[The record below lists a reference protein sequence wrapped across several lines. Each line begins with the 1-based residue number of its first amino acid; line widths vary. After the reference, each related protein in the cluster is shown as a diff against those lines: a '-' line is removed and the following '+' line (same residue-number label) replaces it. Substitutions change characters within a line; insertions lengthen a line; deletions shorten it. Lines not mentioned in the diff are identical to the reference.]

1 MSQNIRLQIAKSA
14 LLADALSLTGMNFGA
29 LEIADFDALN
39 LDQVREEIVR
49 QAPELNIFCLAIG
62 MEETGRAADGA
73 DWTATLSTPLK
84 RCFKVLNAAGRHLVA
99 RRPAG
104 SILAVLP
111 SMALVADP
119 ARGKQS
125 TFLRALLGLL
135 ESLRAELL
143 AGDVRVTIVFYD
155 PDRDDGPALAER
167 CKLAIQERPLYRLS
181 PDLSDDVIEDY
192 FRPMFEAFDRT
203 AHGPPLPE
211 IEAMGAVYKEVLQA
225 T

>member
-1 MSQNIRLQIAKSA
+1 MSQNIRMQIAESA

-49 QAPELNIFCLAIG
+49 QAPELSIFCLAIG
-62 MEETGRAADGA
+62 LDETGRAADFA
-73 DWTATLSTPLK
+73 DWTATLGTPLK
-84 RCFKVLNAAGRHLVA
+84 RCFKVLNTAARHMVA
-99 RRPAG
+99 RKQAG
-104 SILAVLP
+104 LILAALP

-119 ARGKQS
+119 RRGEQS

-143 AGDVRVTIVFYD
+143 TSDVRVTIVFYD
-155 PDRDDGPALAER
+155 ADRDDGPALAER
-167 CKLAIQERPLYRLS
+167 CELAIEERPLYRLS
-181 PDLSDDVIEDY
+181 PDLSDDVLEDY

-203 AHGPPLPE
+203 PHGPPLPE
-211 IEAMGAVYKEVLQA
+211 IEAMGAVYKEVLLA